1 MRFLICAFAA
11 LLLLLSRAPA
21 QSAALI
27 GLHLNAWDD
36 EKGMDPPGYRTFL
49 IIFRDGKARLAAEIP
64 DLIVPRKDGFWRV
77 GAVHNGPARDG
88 GFQEFV
94 YVSRAQSIPRAL
106 GEYQPPAA
114 GGNCDRTDQATI
126 EFVSPDLLSVS
137 YLHAPGCSLES
148 ETQHATYN
156 LDEPARLLDIRAVLG
171 PAAWIALKKADAG
184 AKAAGDFPG
193 ECIGASSPTA
203 TNWGFERSSR
213 LPNSS
218 RKDWILVGDFSAPHV
233 CNGGDTFEI
242 KSPIPESLIGTHYQT
257 SALLSLAS
265 SAAAKEIGINPNE
278 AALTP
283 AGDFLVAFTSSSYG
297 EPIHVFQVNGQSLR
311 AAPALSVSTG
321 TNLSWGFNVVMLQ
334 WAIGKHVE
342 KWEAD
347 LKAIAAKPLPEP
359 TVAVGKQQD

>member
-11 LLLLLSRAPA
+11 LSLLPAEAPA
-21 QSAALI
+21 QSAVLI
-27 GLHLNAWDD
+27 GLHFNAWDD
-36 EKGMDPPGYRTFL
+36 EKGVNPPGYRTFL
-49 IIFRDGKARLAAEIP
+49 ITFRDGKARLSAEIP

-94 YVSRAQSIPRAL
+94 YVSPARSIPRAL
-106 GEYQPPAA
+106 GEYHPPAA
-114 GGNCDRTDQATI
+114 GGNCDRTDQAAI

-148 ETQHATYN
+148 ETQHSTYN
-156 LDEPARLLDIRAVLG
+156 LDEPARPLDIRAVLG
-171 PAAWIALKKADAG
+171 PAGWMALKKADAA
-184 AKAAGDFPG
+184 AKAAVNLPRKCMGM
-193 ECIGASSPTA
+193 SSATA

-218 RKDWILVGDFSAPHV
+218 KKDWILVGDFSAPHV

-242 KSPIPESLIGTHYQT
+242 KSPIPESVIRAHYQSST
-257 SALLSLAS
+257 LLSLAS
-265 SAAAKEIGINPNE
+265 SAAAREIGIDPNE

-297 EPIHVFQVNGQSLR
+297 EPIRVFQVNGQTLK

-321 TNLSWGFNVVMLQ
+321 INLSWGFNVVMLQ
-334 WAIGKHVE
+334 WALGTHVE
-342 KWEAD
+342 KWEAE
-347 LKAIAAKPLPEP
+347 LKAIAASPLPEP